1 MKLLFLITGICVLLS
16 FLKDRKKTQEGLKK
30 GTFMFLRILPTIISV
45 IIVVSVLLYLIPEQ
59 KLAVWFGE
67 ESGTAGYAAAATIG
81 SVSLIQGFI
90 AYPLA
95 GVLLQSGVGYPVIAV
110 FITTLNMVGIMT
122 IPIEARYFGIGLAF
136 IRNALALVFAL
147 IVGLGMGL
155 LWNLF

>member
-16 FLKDRKKTQEGLKK
+16 FLKDRKKTLEGLRK
-30 GTFMFLRILPTIISV
+30 GTIMFLRILPTIISV

-67 ESGTAGYAAAATIG
+67 ESGTTGYAAAAVVG

-110 FITTLNMVGIMT
+110 FISTLMMVGIMT
-122 IPIEARYFGIGLAF
+122 IPVEARYFGLGLALV
-136 IRNALALVFAL
+136 RNALALVFAL